1 MDNGKEGVSLKRF
14 FHMRWNSVRRTTCM
28 TLGVLSCVAL
38 FSFWSN
44 ANAEQQKTTSLALA
58 SPTGDRTKHIASAN
72 DKLAPT
78 AVQRFAE
85 QQAVAL
91 GTANAEAHWKNA
103 ELDFYPLGPGT
114 HSWLVQAEF
123 EGTPIGYM
131 IITAT
136 DQGQLLLSEY
146 GQGES
151 SPYNSELLGQAL
163 NRQHVN
169 LETLLASGGELHLR
183 YALPL
188 LAYWKVEQ
196 RNHPALYIDATNG
209 DVLPSEFL
217 DRLEADSKQVSVSI
231 TDLSTTSS
239 LSVDP
244 LHLRPVFN
252 PADNLLWITS
262 KPVATDRVQDVIQ
275 HEKNQE
281 IVFSTDDRNVL
292 YGGPLPVSGY
302 QLWHSDQDAKSIPY
316 VAIGGNTSIQRFVPL
331 STLQQDGHFYIVK
344 P

>member
-1 MDNGKEGVSLKRF
+1 
-14 FHMRWNSVRRTTCM
+14 M
-28 TLGVLSCVAL
+28 TLGLLSCLAL
-38 FSFWSN
+38 FSFWSI
-44 ANAEQQKTTSLALA
+44 ANAEEQQTSSRSLASSTEY
-58 SPTGDRTKHIASAN
+58 SPEHHAFQN
-72 DKLAPT
+72 DKLAPA

-85 QQAVAL
+85 QQAVTL
-91 GTANAEAHWKNA
+91 GTANAEANWTNA
-103 ELDFYPLGPGT
+103 DLDFYPLGPGT
-114 HSWLVQAEF
+114 HSWLVQAALD
-123 EGTPIGYM
+123 GKPIGYM

-136 DQGQLLLSEY
+136 EQGQMMLSEY
-146 GQGES
+146 GQGEQ
-151 SPYNSELLGQAL
+151 SPYNHDLLGQAL

-169 LETLLASGGELHLR
+169 LETLLAGGGELHLG

-196 RNHPALYIDATNG
+196 PNHPALYIDATNG

-217 DRLEADSKQVSVSI
+217 NMLEGDSKQTSASI
-231 TDLSTTSS
+231 ADLSTTPS

-262 KPVATDRVQDVIQ
+262 KAVAADRAQDVIQ
-275 HEKNQE
+275 HGENQK
-281 IVFSTDDRNVL
+281 IVFSADDRNVV

-302 QLWHSDQDAKSIPY
+302 QLWHTDQEAESIIY
-316 VAIGGNTSIQRFVPL
+316 VALGGKTSIQRFVPL
-331 STLQQDGHFYIVK
+331 STLQQDGQFYILK

>member
-1 MDNGKEGVSLKRF
+1 MKRF
-14 FHMRWNSVRRTTCM
+14 FHTCWNNARKTTYI
-28 TLGVLSCVAL
+28 TLGLLSCLAL
-38 FSFWSN
+38 FSFWSI
-44 ANAEQQKTTSLALA
+44 ANAEEQKTSSLSHA
-58 SPTGDRTKHIASAN
+58 SSTEYSPEHHAIQN
-72 DKLAPT
+72 EKLAPA

-85 QQAVAL
+85 QQAVTL
-91 GTANAEAHWKNA
+91 GTANGEVHWKNA
-103 ELDFYPLGPGT
+103 DLDFYPLGPGL

-123 EGTPIGYM
+123 EGKPIGYM

-136 DQGQLLLSEY
+136 EQGQLMLSEY
-146 GQGES
+146 GHGEQ
-151 SPYNSELLGQAL
+151 SPYNNELLGQTL
-163 NRQHVN
+163 DRQHVN
-169 LETLLASGGELHLR
+169 LEVLLAGGGELHLG

-196 RNHPALYIDATNG
+196 PNHPALYIDATNG

-217 DRLEADSKQVSVSI
+217 NLLEADSKHASASI
-231 TDLSTTSS
+231 TDLSTTPS

-262 KPVATDRVQDVIQ
+262 KPVAADRAQDVIQ
-275 HEKNQE
+275 HGENQE
-281 IVFSTDDRNVL
+281 IVFSAGDRNAV

-302 QLWHSDQDAKSIPY
+302 QLWHADQEAESILY
-316 VAIGGNTSIQRFVPL
+316 VALGGKSSIQRFVPL
-331 STLQQDGHFYIVK
+331 STLQQEGHFYLVN